1 MSVNQNF
8 SPHECFHDGEPS
20 EAGSDRTFGCTVGT
34 VLMVIGALRAFLAGA
49 PHPAACLIFGA
60 GALLLLFGIA
70 APSRLSVLNRLWLKV
85 GAAIVKVANPIVLA
99 VLFFMV
105 VTPMAFVVR
114 MLGKQPLRLAPD
126 RPAATYWINRDT
138 PEGEVSSMRRQ
149 F

>member
-1 MSVNQNF
+1 VNQNF
-8 SPHECFHDGEPS
+8 SPHESYRDKELS
-20 EAGSDRTFGCTVGT
+20 EAGSDRAFGCTVGT
-34 VLMVIGALRAFLAGA
+34 VLMVIGALKVFLAGA
-49 PHPAACLIFGA
+49 PHPSACLIFGA

-70 APSRLSVLNRLWLKV
+70 APSRLSMLNRLWLKL
-85 GAAIVKVANPIVLA
+85 GAAIAKMVNPIVLA

-126 RPAATYWINRDT
+126 RPAATYWIDRDT
-138 PEGEVSSMRRQ
+138 PEGGVSSMRRQ

>member
-1 MSVNQNF
+1 MSVNRNL
-8 SPHECFHDGEPS
+8 SPHESYNDEEPS
-20 EAGSDRTFGCTVGT
+20 EAGSDRAFGCTVGI
-34 VLMVIGALRAFLAGA
+34 VLMGIGALKVFLAGA

-70 APSRLSVLNRLWLKV
+70 APSRLSMLNRLWLKL
-85 GAAIVKVANPIVLA
+85 GATIAKVVNPIVLA

-105 VTPMAFVVR
+105 VTPMAFIVR

-126 RPAATYWINRDT
+126 RPAATYWINRDM
-138 PEGEVSSMRRQ
+138 PEGGVSSMKRQ

>member
-1 MSVNQNF
+1 MSRNL
-8 SPHECFHDGEPS
+8 SPHESYNDEEPS
-20 EAGSDRTFGCTVGT
+20 EAGSDRAFGCTVGI
-34 VLMVIGALRAFLAGA
+34 VLMGIGALKVFLAGA

-85 GAAIVKVANPIVLA
+85 GAAIAKLVNPIVLA

-126 RPAATYWINRDT
+126 RPAATYWINCDT